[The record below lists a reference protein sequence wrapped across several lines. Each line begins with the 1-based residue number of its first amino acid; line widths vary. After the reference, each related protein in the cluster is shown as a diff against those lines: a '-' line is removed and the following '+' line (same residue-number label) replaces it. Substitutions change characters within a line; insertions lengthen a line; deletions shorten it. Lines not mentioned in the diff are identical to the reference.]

1 METAALGPDTE
12 LMRRTTSTAGQIKH
26 YDFDRHGKDIIMKIF
41 ITGGSGYI
49 GLATIAALRADGHEV
64 VALSRSEGSDERLR
78 AAGATPVRGTLTDRD
93 VLRAAAARADGVIH
107 LGADYSG
114 DGAAVDRDA
123 AAAMLQG
130 VGSGPF
136 VHTGGV
142 WVYGDT
148 NGVVD
153 ETAPL
158 DPPAIV
164 AWREDNEVAVLGA
177 TESGG
182 HPVLVMPGL
191 VYGDRLG
198 LIETFFDA
206 PARDGNH
213 PYPYID
219 DGTNCWA
226 LVHRADI
233 ADLYVRALGAPAGS
247 TYIGVGPGAPTG
259 REVAEALAASAG
271 RPGEVASIS
280 LEEARETMG
289 PIADAFALDQQ
300 LTSAK
305 AQAELGWTP
314 RFTDPLAEL
323 ARPPLAAARP

>member
-1 METAALGPDTE
+1 
-12 LMRRTTSTAGQIKH
+12 
-26 YDFDRHGKDIIMKIF
+26 MKVF

-49 GLATIAALRADGHEV
+49 GLATIAALRRDGHEV
-64 VALSRSEGSDERLR
+64 DALSRSQASDGRLR
-78 AAGATPVRGTLTDRD
+78 AAGATPVRGALTDLD

-114 DGAAVDRDA
+114 DGAAVDHDA

-130 VGSGPF
+130 VGAGPF

-142 WVYGDT
+142 WVYGNTD
-148 NGVVD
+148 GVVD
-153 ETAPL
+153 ETAAL

-164 AWREDNEVAVLGA
+164 AWREDNEVAVLSA

-198 LIETFFDA
+198 LIDTFFDA
-206 PARDGNH
+206 PARDGDK
-213 PYPYID
+213 PFSYID
-219 DGTNCWA
+219 AGGNHCA

-233 ADLYVRALGAPAGS
+233 ADLYVLALAAPAGS
-247 TYIGVGPGAPTG
+247 TYIAVGPGSPTA
-259 REVAEALAASAG
+259 RQVAEALATSAG
-271 RPGEVASIS
+271 CPGHIASIT
-280 LEEARETMG
+280 LEEAREAMG

-305 AQAELGWTP
+305 AHTELGWTP

-323 ARPPLAAARP
+323 AQPALAAARP